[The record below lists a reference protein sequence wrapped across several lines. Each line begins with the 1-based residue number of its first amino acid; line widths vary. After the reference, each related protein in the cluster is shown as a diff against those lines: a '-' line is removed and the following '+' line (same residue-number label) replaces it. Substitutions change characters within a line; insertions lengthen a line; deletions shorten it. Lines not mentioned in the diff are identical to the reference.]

1 MASTQPWVHPL
12 PVGGCHQAPGSVHG
26 AEPGCQ
32 AQVPGQLRP
41 VGSCLYHSRLG
52 QRLLLKLLN
61 QLLHV
66 DLEQRHG
73 VLEGQD
79 RSP

>member
-12 PVGGCHQAPGSVHG
+12 PMGGCHQAPGSVHG

-52 QRLLLKLLN
+52 QHLLLKLLPRPLSTTALSLPLRLRKKE
-61 QLLHV
+61 LLK
-66 DLEQRHG
+66 
-73 VLEGQD
+73 
-79 RSP
+79 